1 MFIFK
6 NYTML
11 RVTLTLTL
19 VISFLSIT
27 VSTPS
32 PVSAGV
38 LQWTMVDT
46 PGNNSNIIVSPSSE
60 VNSIAVGIDGVTCY
74 AVDTPRGKIYKSTN
88 GGYTWNDITSPLIAS
103 GAVMPAWSIAV
114 ASDNPNIVAVITGL
128 PSSMNIFASIDG
140 GSNWQ
145 DTNFPP
151 GNKINA
157 LDISPNYKNYD
168 IIAGTR
174 TGAGV
179 GKAYIYRLP
188 GFGGWIDQGFTGDI
202 LAAKFSPNY
211 ASDSSLVVVFT
222 NAAGTYANF
231 GVRDIAANTTNWASW
246 PPIELTLSGAGT
258 SPKTSQI
265 KTADLE
271 LPSDFMGQV
280 GSQRHIYISINDSG
294 TTGNA
299 GIYRIDDNIIYRIMP
314 ATGTKMISSIAFAG
328 PNNSGKLL
336 AGEAKANASLATVD
350 VWFSPNPGA
359 SCPQSSCIIWQKA
372 VKPPTGGASSG
383 NANAQVAWGRAG
395 AVAYC
400 GTSSANLDTSG
411 WPNGYLTSVSLDE
424 SAFSMSQDNG
434 RSWNQLS
441 LIDTSVNFLSDV
453 VATAN
458 SDTLYIASINTNDGL
473 KGFDSIWR
481 STSQPMGLLWE
492 RVLCMLANSN
502 DVILSLSPSQA
513 NQSVFTGIRNTSE
526 LYQSDDKGQ
535 IWNTALPGVNITDF
549 AVSEIRG
556 ITTMFVLEN
565 SSVRKGEY
573 NNQMWKWG
581 LKTGTSLNS
590 GHAITATPSGL
601 VVVGDAGEGMVA
613 FSPDSGAQFIRLPPV
628 PSPGNIHAIVDTR
641 IGSNIVIYAGS
652 DASAGQLY
660 SWVYGS
666 VSDWITMSA
675 PGQSCYG
682 LDQAGTLYGIW
693 SNSASSGVNRTLN
706 PEALRTPFIEW
717 SNLRAGLSNGVLFT
731 REPKALKISGGIDL
745 WALDNRPYTG
755 NTGRLWHYCDCL
767 SPAPPSII
775 PQRSSQ
781 QYLFQAPVLTSP
793 ASNSVIPVDSITG
806 EISDIEF
813 EWQHPSLPI
822 GYDLWIAKDK
832 ELTQTVI
839 KQSMN
844 LRTPS
849 FTKWTLSSPDKSA
862 LEFGSNYYWR
872 VRVNRNDYYEKGDGQ
887 WSTPMLF
894 STAAKP
900 APQPP
905 QPTSP
910 TPLSPIN
917 NAVDVN
923 MSPRFS
929 WAPVPG
935 VAEYEFTLARDQNLQ
950 QLIINRTTSEIFF
963 DYNGK
968 LDPGNTYFWQVR
980 TTKPFISQPSQIL
993 SFTIVVKDSDA
1004 PQATNPLTTIP
1015 LWLWIIAAFL
1025 LVAILV
1031 AVLVVIRTRQHI

>member
-1 MFIFK
+1 MFKFK
-6 NYTML
+6 NYNIVRFNL
-11 RVTLTLTL
+11 AL
-19 VISFLSIT
+19 VITFLAATIY
-27 VSTPS
+27 TPA

-38 LQWTMVDT
+38 LQWTIVDT
-46 PGNNSNIIVSPSSE
+46 PSNNSNVIVASSE
-60 VNSIAVGIDGVTCY
+60 ISSIAIGVDGVTCY
-74 AVDTPRGKIYKSTN
+74 SVDTPNKKIYKSTN
-88 GGYTWNDITSPLIAS
+88 GGYTWNDISGSLTGA
-103 GAVMPAWSIAV
+103 GAVMPAWNIAV
-114 ASDNPNIVAVITGL
+114 AADNPNIIAVITSTGGR
-128 PSSMNIFASIDG
+128 PRNVFASIDG

-151 GNKINA
+151 GSDISA

-174 TGAGV
+174 TVDGSGRV
-179 GKAYIYRLP
+179 YSYRLP
-188 GFGGWIDQGFTGDI
+188 GFGGWIPQGFNGDI

-211 ASDSSLVVVFT
+211 ASDSSLVIIFT
-222 NAAGTYANF
+222 NTAGTYANV
-231 GVRDIAANTTNWASW
+231 GIRDIAANTTNWASW
-246 PPIELTLSGAGT
+246 PTIEVTLSGAGT

-265 KTADLE
+265 KTADME
-271 LPSDFMGQV
+271 LPSDFLGQV
-280 GSQRHIYISINDSG
+280 GSQRHIYISTNDSG
-294 TTGNA
+294 ATGNA
-299 GIYRIDDNIIYRIMP
+299 GIYRIDDNIINRIMP
-314 ATGTKMISSIAFAG
+314 ATSTKMISSIAFTG
-328 PNNSGKLL
+328 TNNSGKLL
-336 AGEAKANASLATVD
+336 AGEVKANAALATVD

-372 VKPPTGGASSG
+372 VKPPTGGASSSG

-400 GTSSANLDTSG
+400 GTSSADTSV
-411 WPNGYLTSVSLDE
+411 WPYVYPLISFDE

-434 RSWNQLS
+434 KSWNQLS

-458 SDTLYIASINTNDGL
+458 SDTLYLASINTNIVP

-492 RVLCMLANSN
+492 RVLCVLANSN
-502 DVILSLSPSQA
+502 DMILRLSPPRP

-549 AVSEIRG
+549 EVSEIGG
-556 ITTMFVLEN
+556 IPTMFVLEN
-565 SSVRKGEY
+565 NSVRKGEY

-590 GHAITATPSGL
+590 GHAITATSSGL

-613 FSPDSGAQFIRLPPV
+613 FSPDSGTQFIRLPPV
-628 PSPGNIHAIVDTR
+628 PSTGNIHAIVDSR
-641 IGSNIVIYAGS
+641 ISNNIVIYAGS

-675 PGQSCYG
+675 PGQSVYG

-693 SNSASSGVNRTLN
+693 SNGTISGVNRTLN

-731 REPKALKISGGIDL
+731 REPKTLKISGGTDL
-745 WALDNRPYTG
+745 WAIDNRPYTG
-755 NTGRLWHYCDCL
+755 NTGHLWHYCDCL

-775 PQRSSQ
+775 QQRPSQ

-793 ASNSVIPVDSITG
+793 ASNSIMPVDSVTG
-806 EISDIEF
+806 EIADIEF

-832 ELTQTVI
+832 EFTQTVI

-887 WSTPMLF
+887 WSAPMLF
-894 STAAKP
+894 SIAAKP
-900 APQPP
+900 APQSP

-910 TPLSPIN
+910 TLLIPIN
-917 NAVDVN
+917 NAIDVN

-929 WAPVPG
+929 WAPVAG
-935 VAEYEFTLARDQNLQ
+935 VAEYELTLARDQNLQ
-950 QLIINRTTSEIFF
+950 QIVTNQNISGTFF

-968 LDPGNTYFWQVR
+968 LDEGSTYFWQVK
-980 TTKPFISQPSQIL
+980 TTKPFVSQPSQIL
-993 SFTIVVKDSDA
+993 SFTIVAKDLDES
-1004 PQATNPLTTIP
+1004 QTTNPLTTIP
-1015 LWLWIIAAFL
+1015 FWLWLVAVFL

-1031 AVLVVIRTRQHI
+1031 AVVVVIITRKHI